1 MPKTRNAFAFRDFDG
16 ERILQ
21 RPYFKSL
28 SKYKLVS
35 ERTDKEIL
43 QGFKATDNDSS
54 DVLERKLF
62 SLELIEGKLVFFQDF
77 IGRHQRRL
85 TKNVRRQEENKDKI
99 VLGYFYAALSCAE
112 LQKKISAIYEKL
124 ERETQQ
130 RYREEFAERL
140 KEARKAA
147 GLTQLEL
154 GDLIKVSPQGIS
166 NYERAVRDVPIH
178 VLIRLARQLG
188 LSGSEILGLT

>member
-1 MPKTRNAFAFRDFDG
+1 MPKTRNAFALKGFDS

-21 RPYFKSL
+21 RPFFKRL
-28 SKYKLVS
+28 KLPAT
-35 ERTDKEIL
+35 TDEKIL
-43 QGFKATDNDSS
+43 QEFKATDNDSS

-62 SLELIEGKLVFFQDF
+62 LLELIEGKLVFFHDF
-77 IGRHQRRL
+77 ISRHQRRL
-85 TKNVRRQEENKDKI
+85 TKSIRRQEENKDKV
-99 VLGYFYAALSCAE
+99 VLGYFYATLSCAE
-112 LQKKISAIYEKL
+112 LQKKISVIYEKL
-124 ERETQQ
+124 EGETQQ

-140 KEARKAA
+140 RAARKAA

-188 LSGSEILGLT
+188 LSGSEILGLK

>member
-1 MPKTRNAFAFRDFDG
+1 MPKTRNAYALKGFDS

-21 RPYFKSL
+21 RPFFKRL
-28 SKYKLVS
+28 KLPAT
-35 ERTDKEIL
+35 TDEKIL
-43 QGFKATDNDSS
+43 QEFKATDNDSS

-62 SLELIEGKLVFFQDF
+62 LLELIEGKLVFFHDF
-77 IGRHQRRL
+77 ISRHQRRL
-85 TKNVRRQEENKDKI
+85 TKSIRRQEENKDKV
-99 VLGYFYAALSCAE
+99 VLGYFYATLSC
-112 LQKKISAIYEKL
+112 AIYEKL
-124 ERETQQ
+124 EGKTQQ

-140 KEARKAA
+140 RAARKAA

-188 LSGSEILGLT
+188 LSGSEILGLK